1 MLTSQDDCYV
11 FWLAHVARI
20 GFGKSAFLLW
30 RVQMTGKLQKLVMVA
45 VATVGMMAWT
55 TSGSASAASQ
65 VPCNNSEFVK
75 LSYHYGSDPTR
86 HKCIACFAHAGD
98 VFLFDQYARPLWA
111 DQIWTG
117 NNRVQW
123 FGDGRWQPAQPIGKN
138 TAMGWSP
145 HPGGVRIEKLRIV

>member
-1 MLTSQDDCYV
+1 MISKLKK
-11 FWLAHVARI
+11 LA
-20 GFGKSAFLLW
+20 
-30 RVQMTGKLQKLVMVA
+30 MVA

-75 LSYHYGSDPTR
+75 LSFHYGLDPTGN
-86 HKCIACFAHAGD
+86 KFIICFANAGD
-98 VFLFDQYARPLWA
+98 IVLFDQYARAFWA

-138 TAMGWSP
+138 TAMSWP
-145 HPGGVRIEKLRIV
+145 NHPGGVRIEKLRIV